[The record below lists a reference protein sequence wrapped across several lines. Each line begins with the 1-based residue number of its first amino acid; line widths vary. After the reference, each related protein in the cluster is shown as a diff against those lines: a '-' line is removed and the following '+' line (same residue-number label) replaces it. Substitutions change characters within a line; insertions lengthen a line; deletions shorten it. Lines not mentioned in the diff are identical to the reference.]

1 MKVIKYIRKE
11 YKDIKKGLL
20 KRTAVFNRK
29 KILHKKYRKIS
40 FIVIALLVI
49 VNMTIFSFNAF
60 SQMGVQEANS
70 LESYAVVA
78 YTEPGSH
85 TWTVPTG
92 VSSVDVLVV
101 AGGGGGGG
109 HRGGGGGAGELIF
122 KNNYL
127 VSAGDSILVEVGN
140 GGSGGANNYGLDGED
155 SKFDTIIAN
164 GGGGGAPHGSAGN
177 SGGSGGGGGCD
188 DNNGGASIVNEGF
201 GNAGGYG
208 PDNWSNTGSAGGGGG
223 AGGAGLMPDGASG
236 YIDYPGNGGDGLYY
250 GDIFGDNYGDNGW
263 FAGGG
268 GGGTEGHSGA
278 TNNSPFDRPIGSAG
292 GGDGGMI
299 EYINPRDPGSSYN
312 QHNGTDAINGT
323 GSGGGGGNYS
333 NTLTTYG
340 GNGGS
345 GIVLIRYKV
354 NLGQLQGST
363 LNKSLVGHWSMDE
376 VDYNSS
382 NNRVTDK
389 TPYVNHGTNY
399 GATFTQD
406 RFGKEGGAMS
416 FDGSN
421 DYIDCGNSI
430 FRSDETFT
438 VSLFFNRNSNLSDY
452 TNHSVHNM
460 LLAKASSSYNDN
472 FELGTYG
479 NNIELYLDT
488 TGSNTTRT
496 FTTEILN
503 NKFYHLSVTF
513 DNGLAKIYLNGE
525 FLSSSDWGGILDSS
539 AHSSVFAIGESQ
551 HAGAPFNGLIDDVR
565 IYNRALSETEIQSLY
580 DSYEPKI
587 SAGSLNKG
595 LVLDM
600 PLTLKYTKDETSGS
614 EIMTDKTPY
623 SNDGQNYGATISEEG
638 ASFDGV
644 NDYIDLG
651 DNLGNALSSNHT
663 ISFWSKYTSG
673 SSWTPFIGKDG
684 VSRTWI
690 GTDGGWDYQ
699 NSVGADKPVYTVG
712 NMNLWNYYVIV
723 ADASGEKYYIN
734 GNYVADS
741 FVGRASNNTNHF
753 LIGFDNGGAYGS
765 GIVKK
770 LKIYNRTLSDQEVKS
785 LYDKGRDTGSG
796 MIIKPYGSV
805 SGMAGMSCL
814 DILNNNPSA
823 INNDGVYWIDPD
835 GTGAFQ
841 VYCDMTT
848 DGGGWTRLWFK
859 QDQTDGYGFT
869 ACESSKWDS
878 YWSAS
883 PVYDLGCSGISPTL
897 VDITY
902 YDESGSTITSDKL
915 NTLSSYV
922 SETRYDG
929 NFHFY
934 DPDSACSSG
943 RYPVTT
949 YNNSGPSG
957 NSVIIFPSEG
967 DPANDTD
974 YIICGGSNSDVDTVA
989 YNDIIYNGGI
999 PTYFGLQS
1007 GTGDSGCWQCAG
1019 YSPGYGSG
1027 VEFKETYFL
1036 VR

>member
-1 MKVIKYIRKE
+1 
-11 YKDIKKGLL
+11 
-20 KRTAVFNRK
+20 
-29 KILHKKYRKIS
+29 
-40 FIVIALLVI
+40 
-49 VNMTIFSFNAF
+49 
-60 SQMGVQEANS
+60 
-70 LESYAVVA
+70 VVA

-85 TWTVPTG
+85 TWTVPNG

-101 AGGGGGGG
+101 AGGAGGGGG
-109 HRGGGGGAGELIF
+109 DPSDGSGGGGGAGGLIF
-122 KNNYL
+122 EENIQVTSGN
-127 VSAGDSILVEVGN
+127 SISIMVGA
-140 GGSGGANNYGLDGED
+140 GGAGKRGDGENGED
-155 SKFDTIIAN
+155 SVAFGLTAL
-164 GGGGGAPHGSAGN
+164 GGGGGGDGDATHNGL
-177 SGGSGGGGGCD
+177 SGGSGGGGGG
-188 DNNGGASIVNEGF
+188 NHGVTSGGSALQPSSADGGF
-201 GNAGGYG
+201 GNPGGG
-208 PDNWSNTGSAGGGGG
+208 ATTNSGDEGSGGGG
-223 AGGAGLMPDGASG
+223 AGEAGGDGLSYSDTKPAGA
-236 YIDYPGNGGDGLYY
+236 GGDGLYY
-250 GDIFGDNYGDNGW
+250 GDIFGDRYGENGW

-268 GGGTEGHSGA
+268 AGHADRGGWLTEGGL
-278 TNNSPFDRPIGSAG
+278 
-292 GGDGGMI
+292 
-299 EYINPRDPGSSYN
+299 
-312 QHNGTDAINGT
+312 
-323 GSGGGGGNYS
+323 GGGGNHDEANGIVENGMANTGGGGAGGGKYS
-333 NTLTTYG
+333 TTEGPLEG
-340 GNGGS
+340 GDGGS

>member
-1 MKVIKYIRKE
+1 
-11 YKDIKKGLL
+11 
-20 KRTAVFNRK
+20 
-29 KILHKKYRKIS
+29 
-40 FIVIALLVI
+40 
-49 VNMTIFSFNAF
+49 MTIFSFNAF

-85 TWTVPTG
+85 TWTVPNG

-101 AGGGGGGG
+101 AGGAGGGGG
-109 HRGGGGGAGELIF
+109 DPSDGSGGGGGAGGLIF
-122 KNNYL
+122 EENIQVTSGN
-127 VSAGDSILVEVGN
+127 SISIMVGA
-140 GGSGGANNYGLDGED
+140 GGAGKRGDGENGED
-155 SKFDTIIAN
+155 SVAFGLTAL
-164 GGGGGAPHGSAGN
+164 GGGGGGDGDATHNGL
-177 SGGSGGGGGCD
+177 SGGSGGGGGG
-188 DNNGGASIVNEGF
+188 NHGVTSGGSALQPSSADGGF
-201 GNAGGYG
+201 GNPGGG
-208 PDNWSNTGSAGGGGG
+208 ATTNSGDEGSGGGG
-223 AGGAGLMPDGASG
+223 AGEAGGDGLSYSDTKPAGA
-236 YIDYPGNGGDGLYY
+236 GGDGLYY
-250 GDIFGDNYGDNGW
+250 GDIFGDRYGENGW

-268 GGGTEGHSGA
+268 AGHADRGGWLTEGGL
-278 TNNSPFDRPIGSAG
+278 
-292 GGDGGMI
+292 
-299 EYINPRDPGSSYN
+299 
-312 QHNGTDAINGT
+312 
-323 GSGGGGGNYS
+323 GGGGNHDEANGIVENGMANTGGGGAGGGKYS
-333 NTLTTYG
+333 TTEGPLEG
-340 GNGGS
+340 GDGGS